1 MRLFSY
7 VMVRD
12 YGFAPNP
19 FYGVCTLATCKPGIR
34 KTASVGDWVIGTG
47 SKQNN
52 RRGSLVYAMQV
63 TETMTFNEYWKADR
77 FRRKRPNLRGSTKQ
91 AFGDNI
97 YFRNKADR
105 WHQENSHHSY
115 ADGSPNQYNITRDTT
130 ADRVLLSTKYAYW
143 GASGP
148 RIPQRFRCYNGCD
161 ICASRGYKCIFPVG
175 LAEDFVVWFH
185 SLNEDDYIGEPL
197 DWARTS

>member
-1 MRLFSY
+1 MKLFSY
-7 VMVRD
+7 VVLRD

-47 SKQNN
+47 SKQND
-52 RRGSLVYAMQV
+52 RQGFLVYAMQV
-63 TETMTFNEYWKADR
+63 TETKTFNEYWKADR
-77 FRRKRPNLRGSTKQ
+77 FRRKRPNLRGSVKQ

-97 YFRNKADR
+97 YFRSEADR

-130 ADRVLLSTKYAYW
+130 ADRVLLSTRYAYW
-143 GASGP
+143 GGSGP
-148 RIPQRFRCYNGCD
+148 KISQRFRRYNGWD
-161 ICASRGYKCIFPVG
+161 ICASRGYKCNFPAG
-175 LAEDFVVWFH
+175 LPGDFAAWFY
-185 SLNEDDYIGEPL
+185 SLNENGYIGEPL
-197 DWARTS
+197 DWAKTS